1 MLCLIVHSSMNLAG
15 IAEKKYL
22 IQLCLQVCIFFFN
35 NEWRKVTYLV
45 ICSFNL
51 NALILFYIE
60 KVYMVPLLVQMKNKI
75 KKHNC
80 FMLHFSAWRSYQMH
94 RITER
99 LIDTQYMNCV
109 HVPPI
114 FFLVRCFQYL
124 LKKNTY
130 WKNIDL
136 DFRIHST

>member
-1 MLCLIVHSSMNLAG
+1 MFAG
-15 IAEKKYL
+15 LYI
-22 IQLCLQVCIFFFN
+22 FFN

-45 ICSFNL
+45 IWLFNL

-75 KKHNC
+75 KK
-80 FMLHFSAWRSYQMH
+80 
-94 RITER
+94 
-99 LIDTQYMNCV
+99 TQLFHVAFQCMKVVSNAPYHGETHWYMNCV

-124 LKKNTY
+124 FKKILIEKILTLISESIPLKIAELCYVFLLKK
-130 WKNIDL
+130 KK
-136 DFRIHST
+136 